1 MRKKQWGVAPSAPG
15 REKIRKKDEIVW
27 GIPPT
32 MKDEDVEK
40 APSSLRHTTLL
51 ELLDRVL
58 DKGVVIRGD
67 ITLAVADVD
76 LIYLGLAVVLASVE
90 RMKKERGRDI
100 ELESSLR
107 KGIMP

>member
-1 MRKKQWGVAPSAPG
+1 MRKKQWGVSPSAPYG
-15 REKIRKKDEIVW
+15 DKIRKKDEIVW

-32 MKDEDVEK
+32 TEDREK
-40 APSSLRHTTLL
+40 IPSELRHTTLL

>member
-1 MRKKQWGVAPSAPG
+1 MRKKQWGVPPSAPG

-32 MKDEDVEK
+32 TEDREK
-40 APSSLRHTTLL
+40 IPSELRHTTLL

-107 KGIMP
+107 KGIVP